1 MEKMESQGLHL
12 PCLGQRCP
20 ILISFSLFDYYVSC
34 TLHPSTPPLPHSSYF
49 IIYNLH
55 VGCRT
60 VEYHYITIKNC
71 CWFYSK
77 FDVHI
82 LNAGSPPG
90 GPAGKAWHDSDAQ
103 GEVYRWVIL
112 PLFFEG
118 TFQTIVLY
126 ERGWKV
132 WFFPCFFFL
141 IFWCP
146 HLPASLFLYSK
157 SKLHRGGT
165 CSLDFPSLYVCFDA
179 HIVPT
184 FPPLDELDCSCTE
197 EVLVPVVVL
206 VLAAFYIFVCLLF
219 FHEIV

>member
-55 VGCRT
+55 VGCQT
-60 VEYHYITIKNC
+60 VEYHYNKKLLI
-71 CWFYSK
+71 
-77 FDVHI
+77 I
-82 LNAGSPPG
+82 LLRVWLSYFECIIPTRRTREGL
-90 GPAGKAWHDSDAQ
+90 AWLWCT
-103 GEVYRWVIL
+103 RWSSSVSNSSSFFWRNSSNDCSLWKRLKSLIL
-112 PLFFEG
+112 
-118 TFQTIVLY
+118 
-126 ERGWKV
+126 
-132 WFFPCFFFL
+132 
-141 IFWCP
+141 
-146 HLPASLFLYSK
+146 SLFLLFNFLMPTCHQHFFFYI
-157 SKLHRGGT
+157 LNQNCIQEVHT
-165 CSLDFPSLYVCFDA
+165 CSFDSPSLYVCFDA

-184 FPPLDELDCSCTE
+184 FSPLDELHCSCTE